1 MQALPGGEPGGAGG
15 AARVLR
21 QARLGQGSWAGAAV
35 RQVQEK
41 QVQERATCS
50 RCLQESR

>member
-21 QARLGQGSWAGAAV
+21 QAQPGPGEWGGAAV

-41 QVQERATCS
+41 QVQERGTCS
-50 RCLQESR
+50 LCLQESR